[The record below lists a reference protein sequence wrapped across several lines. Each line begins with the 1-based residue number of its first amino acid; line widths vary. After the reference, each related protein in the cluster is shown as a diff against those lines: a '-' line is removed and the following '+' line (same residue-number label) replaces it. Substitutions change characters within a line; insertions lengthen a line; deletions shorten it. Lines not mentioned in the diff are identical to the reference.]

1 LFLRRESS
9 TSSTTRISKMNPSA
23 ARRARPSDRDRQVP
37 ARSGRRQQP
46 SVRSAAGKPLF
57 PLNLPR
63 AVRFIAVS
71 ASSAGRRKR
80 RRQPGKSL
88 FPSSSAGRTGMS
100 AHALTALSL
109 LTLLLQILTAIK
121 LCLLA
126 PAGLSQPFFVAA
138 QPSFEI
144 FAARAAARVGN
155 GNELG
160 QRAQTDCG
168 APWKVPMTPC
178 FFVAQGPRVFCGD
191 LRQFVSSAKP
201 ATSLSLRRSS
211 TCSGSS
217 ISHGTISPSR
227 FLPDARVFGIHGE
240 QFITEWLVHCAP
252 IAGAGQIPRSFFNSP
267 TNHWASLLSMPLA
280 AVIFVPLWRWM
291 RRSYQTRSPLFIPGY
306 SSNF

>member
-23 ARRARPSDRDRQVP
+23 ARRAKRSGRDRQVP
-37 ARSGRRQQP
+37 ARSGRKQQP

-57 PLNLPR
+57 PSNLPR

-109 LTLLLQILTAIK
+109 YDIAF
-121 LCLLA
+121 
-126 PAGLSQPFFVAA
+126 PVSGG
-138 QPSFEI
+138 
-144 FAARAAARVGN
+144 RA
-155 GNELG
+155 
-160 QRAQTDCG
+160 
-168 APWKVPMTPC
+168 
-178 FFVAQGPRVFCGD
+178 
-191 LRQFVSSAKP
+191 VS
-201 ATSLSLRRSS
+201 
-211 TCSGSS
+211 
-217 ISHGTISPSR
+217 
-227 FLPDARVFGIHGE
+227 GIHGE
-240 QFITEWLVHCAP
+240 QFIMEWLVHCAP
-252 IAGAGQIPRSFFNSP
+252 IAGAAQIPRSFFNSP

-280 AVIFVPLWRWM
+280 AVIFAPLWRWM

-306 SSNF
+306 GSNF